1 MTWICSG
8 QYQRRTAAQR
18 LVQEI
23 RLFGF
28 QPGVTSRWAA
38 IRPRPLDVVRQQVEL
53 YTDGYESR
61 PDFVFPLSPVRAP
74 DQSSVKEMNVPSPDD
89 RVSVLS
95 M

>member
-28 QPGVTSRWAA
+28 QRGVASRWAA
-38 IRPRPLDVVRQQVEL
+38 IRPRPQDVVRQQRRALRGRLGESTRFRVHALAGESTRPVEREG
-53 YTDGYESR
+53 DER
-61 PDFVFPLSPVRAP
+61 VVA
-74 DQSSVKEMNVPSPDD
+74 DD

-95 M
+95 R